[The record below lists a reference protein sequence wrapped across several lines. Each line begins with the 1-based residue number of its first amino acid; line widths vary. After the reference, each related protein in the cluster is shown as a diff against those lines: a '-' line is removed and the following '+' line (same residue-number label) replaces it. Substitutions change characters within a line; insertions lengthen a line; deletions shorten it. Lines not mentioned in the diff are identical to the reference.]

1 MKIKGSVSLA
11 LASLLVFSNSAMAA
25 TVSKPVLKSET
36 VKPQRD
42 FAKSITFKNGQ
53 NLEKEAG
60 YKKSDKVRV
69 IVEVEGEPA
78 ITYAT
83 KQGKKYNELSAS
95 VKEKLQKDI
104 LKEQNAVKSKIAAK
118 AVKMQFKQ
126 NFTTAV
132 NGFSGIV
139 EYGQVAALR
148 KVDGVTKVTIANE
161 YQRPKTDPEMKYS
174 KEIVQ
179 AQATWDDYG
188 VKGEGMVVAVVDTGI
203 DPSHKDMVLT
213 DASKADLTK
222 AEIETVVKNKGV
234 LGQYFTEKVPYG
246 YNYYDENNE
255 ILDIGPD
262 ASMHGMHVAG
272 TVGANGNEAEGG
284 LKGVAPEAQ
293 LLAMKV
299 FGNDPEMPSTWSD
312 IIIKAIDDAIQL
324 DADVVNMSLGSTGA
338 FVLPDDPEQMAVQ
351 RGIDNGVLM
360 SISAGNSNHF
370 GDGYFNPLAANPDK
384 GVVGSPGLST
394 NSLQVASLENSFI
407 DMFAATYSFG
417 ETVGKAPFMSASSVD
432 PNQQAQ
438 KSFEVLDAG
447 IGQPSDFAGKDFTGK
462 YALVQ
467 RGTLTFVD
475 KTLNAQAAGAA
486 GIIIYNNVDGYISM
500 ATSADIK
507 IPQLAM
513 LKTDGLLLKAQIDS
527 GTPVT
532 IEFKGDKVTANNPT
546 ANQMSSFTSWGV
558 TPNLDFKP
566 EITAPGGNI
575 LSTLNNN
582 QYGTMSGTSM
592 AAPHVAGGS
601 ALVLERVEKDFPSL
615 TGAAKVNM
623 AKNILMNTS
632 KVVEDKGTY
641 NAAYMHN
648 PYSPRRQGAGLMQ
661 LHSALSTPVVVTN
674 AKTNEAKVA
683 LKEIKDNK
691 ATFTLKAE
699 NFSDKAVTYNVSG
712 NVLTDL
718 NINGVDQ
725 LESQGIYKAGTISE
739 AAPWVGEFP
748 ISFSTEQ
755 LTIQPKG
762 SATVEVTVDLTDTVE
777 WGYNAPLEDLFEN
790 GYFVEGFVTLTDV
803 NDENPIVNV
812 PYVGFNGDWNKAP
825 IMDTSRYDEN
835 FEEKYFYGYTGM
847 VTSAGDNNYN
857 YLGYNPT
864 EDSFK
869 AENIAFSPT
878 GDGVSD
884 DAMPILSFLR
894 NAKSVEYKI
903 VDKDGNV
910 LRKLNSEELVRK
922 NFNDGNRGAQYYIK
936 TAAAWDGKVKNK
948 LVADGE
954 YFYEISSTIDF
965 EGKEP
970 QKVTFPVK
978 VDTVAPKVT
987 ASVKGDKLTLSGT
1000 DEKGSGV
1007 AYYDILVNGKSVFG
1021 EKDLPL
1027 AGTATEYTFAKA
1039 PVGGTVEVVAYDF
1052 AGNTTKAV
1060 VEGAND
1066 STIPFIHVTSIGA
1079 TNTYTSHELP
1089 VAGYLTDDSK
1099 VTDFA
1104 VNGKSVELVWNDET
1118 SRYEFSTTVTFE
1130 EDGVQEVRISGKD
1143 AAGNAINYL
1152 VRDLVVDTTA
1162 PELKVDVPSKV
1173 KSNVDKVTL
1182 TAVISDNFEELQYKV
1197 DGNEEFNH
1205 QFQFENFVMNSI
1217 EKTITTELTLE
1228 PGNNTFTLELEDVAG
1243 NKTTKEV
1250 SIYRGDTQVDRIAG
1264 LTRYATSAAVSQKGW
1279 EKSDVVVL
1287 ARGDEYADALAGV
1300 PLAAKYD
1307 APLLLTNYNY
1317 LNAETKEEIARLGAK
1332 KVYILGG
1339 DVAILPAVEK
1349 QIKDSGVEVVRLSG
1363 TTRYDTAAA
1372 IAKEV
1377 APNGSDKVVVVNGEN
1392 YPDALSVASY
1402 AGAEGL
1408 PILLANSSKSL
1419 PAATKKAIDSLGS
1432 KETLVIGGKEVITDG
1447 VASTLPKVTRLSGTT
1462 RFDTNIA
1469 VAKHFGTASNV
1480 VYVATGYNFPDSLAG
1495 AALAAKDKAGI
1506 VLVSTN
1512 LPEAAKAYLASLEIT
1527 QVNVF
1532 GGEEVVSPS
1541 VISEISD
1548 LLK

>member
-1 MKIKGSVSLA
+1 MKLKGSVSVA
-11 LASLLVFSNSAMAA
+11 LASLLLFSNSAMAA
-25 TVSKPVLKSET
+25 TVGKPVLKSET

-42 FAKSITFKNGQ
+42 FAKSISFKNGQ

-83 KQGKKYNELSAS
+83 KQGKKYNELSSS

-148 KVDGVTKVTIANE
+148 SVDGVTKVTIANE
-161 YQRPKTDPEMKYS
+161 YQRPEATPEMKYS
-174 KEIVQ
+174 KDIVQ

-213 DASKADLTK
+213 NTSKADLTK
-222 AEIETVVKNKGV
+222 AEVEAAVKDKGV
-234 LGQYFTEKVPYG
+234 LGQFFTEKVPYG

-284 LKGVAPEAQ
+284 IKGVAPEAQ
-293 LLAMKV
+293 LLALKV

-338 FVLPDDPEQMAVQ
+338 FVLPEDPEQVAVQ
-351 RGIDNGVLM
+351 RAVDNGVLM

-370 GDGYFNPLAANPDK
+370 GDGYANPLAANPDK

-475 KTLNAQAAGAA
+475 KTLHAQAAGAA

-500 ATSADIK
+500 ATSADIQ

-513 LKTDGLLLKAQIDS
+513 LKTDGLLLKAQLAS

-532 IEFKGDKVTANNPT
+532 IDFKGDKITANNPT

-582 QYGTMSGTSM
+582 NYGTMSGTSM
-592 AAPHVAGGS
+592 AAPHVSGGS
-601 ALVLERVEKDFPSL
+601 ALVLERVEKDFPNL
-615 TGAAKVNM
+615 TDAAKVSI

-661 LHSALSTPVVVTN
+661 LHAALSTPIVVTN

-683 LKEIKDNK
+683 LKEIQGNK
-691 ATFTLKAE
+691 AKFTLKAE
-699 NFSDKAVTYNVSG
+699 NFSDNAVTYNVSG
-712 NVLTDL
+712 NVQTDL
-718 NINGVDQ
+718 AISGVDS
-725 LESQGIYKAGTISE
+725 LEANGIYKADGSFDPATG
-739 AAPWVGEFP
+739 VGEFP

-762 SATVEVTVDLTDTVE
+762 SATVEVTVDLSNTIE
-777 WGYNAPLEDLFEN
+777 WGYGKTLEELFAN

-803 NDENPIVNV
+803 NDENPKVNV

-825 IMDTSRYDEN
+825 IIDPSFYDEN
-835 FEEKYFYGYTGM
+835 INDSFYGWTGM
-847 VTSAGDNNYN
+847 VTSAGDDIYN
-857 YLGYNPT
+857 FLGVNPAD
-864 EDSFK
+864 ES
-869 AENIAFSPT
+869 ASAANIAFSPN

-894 NAKSVEYKI
+894 NAKTVEYKI

-922 NFNDGNRGAQYYIK
+922 NFNDGNRGEQYYIK
-936 TAAAWDGKVKNK
+936 TASAWDGKVKNK
-948 LVADGE
+948 LVADGD

-970 QKVTFPVK
+970 QKFTFPVK
-978 VDTVAPKVT
+978 VDTVAPEVT
-987 ASVKGDKLTLSGT
+987 AAVNGDKLTLNGT
-1000 DEKGSGV
+1000 DKNGSGV
-1007 AYYDILVNGKSVFG
+1007 AYYDVLVNGKSVFG
-1021 EKDLPL
+1021 EDDLPL
-1027 AGTATEYTFAKA
+1027 VGTATEYTFAKA

-1052 AGNTTKAV
+1052 AGNTANIV

-1143 AAGNAINYL
+1143 VAGNAINYL

-1217 EKTITTELTLE
+1217 EKTVTTELALE

-1250 SIYRGDTQVDRIAG
+1250 SVYRGDTQVDRIAG
-1264 LTRYATSAAVSQKGW
+1264 LDRYATSVAVSQKGW

-1287 ARGDEYADALAGV
+1287 ARGDLYADALAGV

-1307 APLLLTNYNY
+1307 APLLLTNHNY
-1317 LNAETKEEIARLGAK
+1317 LNAATKEEITRLGAK

-1339 DVAILPAVEK
+1339 DGAILPAVEK

-1363 TTRYDTAAA
+1363 ETRYDTAAA

-1392 YPDALSVASY
+1392 YPDALSVASF

-1408 PILLANSSKSL
+1408 PIVLANSSKSL

-1432 KETLVIGGKEVITDG
+1432 KESLVVGGKEVITEAA
-1447 VASTLPKVTRLSGTT
+1447 ASTLPKVTRLGGAT

-1469 VAKHFGTASNV
+1469 VAKHFGTDSNV

-1506 VLVSTN
+1506 VLVSST
-1512 LPEAAKAYLASLEIT
+1512 LPEAAKAYLSSLDLVE
-1527 QVNVF
+1527 VNVF
-1532 GGEEVVSPS
+1532 GGEDVVSPA
-1541 VISEISD
+1541 VVSEISK

>member
-11 LASLLVFSNSAMAA
+11 LASLLLFSNSAMAA

-42 FAKSITFKNGQ
+42 FAKSINMPKGQ
-53 NLEKEAG
+53 NFEKEAG
-60 YKKSDKVRV
+60 YKKRDKVRV

-95 VKEKLQKDI
+95 VKEKLQNDI

-118 AVKMQFKQ
+118 AVKMQYKQ

-148 KVDGVTKVTIANE
+148 SVEGVTKVTIANE
-161 YQRPKTDPEMKYS
+161 YQRPETTPEMKYS
-174 KEIVQ
+174 KDIIQ

-222 AEIETVVKNKGV
+222 AEVEAAVKDKEV
-234 LGQYFTEKVPYG
+234 LGQFFTEKVPYG

-284 LKGVAPEAQ
+284 IKGVAPEAQ

-407 DMFAATYSFG
+407 DLFAATYSFG
-417 ETVGKAPFMSASSVD
+417 ETAGKAPFLSASAVE
-432 PNQQAQ
+432 PAQ
-438 KSFEVLDAG
+438 GQSYEILDAG
-447 IGQPSDFAGKDFTGK
+447 IGLPEQFAGKDFTGK
-462 YALVQ
+462 YALIQ
-467 RGTLTFVD
+467 RGTLGFVV
-475 KTLNAQAAGAA
+475 KALNAQAAGAA
-486 GIIIYNNVDGYISM
+486 GVIIYNHSDGYVSM
-500 ATSADIK
+500 ATSPDIK
-507 IPQLAM
+507 IPQLFM
-513 LKTDGLLLKAQIDS
+513 LKTDGDLLKAQLAA

-532 IEFKGDKVTANNPT
+532 VQFQGDQVTAANPT

-575 LSTLNNN
+575 LSTLNND

-592 AAPHVAGGS
+592 AAPHVSGGS
-601 ALVLERVEKDFPSL
+601 ALVLERVEKDFPNL

-674 AKTNEAKVA
+674 TATNEAKVA
-683 LKEIKDNK
+683 LKEIKGNK
-691 ATFTLKAE
+691 ATFALKAE

-718 NINGVDQ
+718 NIDGVDQ

-748 ISFSTEQ
+748 ISFNTKE
-755 LTIQPKG
+755 LTVPANG
-762 SATVEVTVDLTDTVE
+762 SASVTVTVDLTNTVE
-777 WGYNAPLEDLFEN
+777 WGYNAPLDELFEN

-803 NDENPIVNV
+803 NDENPTVNV

-825 IMDTSRYDEN
+825 IIDTSRYDEN
-835 FEEKYFYGYTGM
+835 FEEKYFYGHTGM
-847 VTSAGDNNYN
+847 VTSAGDDNYN
-857 YLGYNPT
+857 YLGFNPAD
-864 EDSFK
+864 DSFK
-869 AENIAFSPT
+869 DENIAFSPN

-922 NFNDGNRGAQYYIK
+922 NFNDGGRGDQYYIK
-936 TAAAWDGKVKNK
+936 TAAAWDGTVKNK

-970 QKVTFPVK
+970 QKVTFPVV
-978 VDTVAPKVT
+978 VDTAAPELT
-987 ASVKGDKLTLSGT
+987 ASVKGDKLTLSSS
-1000 DEKGSGV
+1000 DENGSGV
-1007 AYYDILVNGKSVFG
+1007 AYYDILVNGESVFG
-1021 EKDLPL
+1021 EDDLPL

-1052 AGNTTKAV
+1052 AGNSSNVV

-1079 TNTYTSHELP
+1079 TNVYTSHELP
-1089 VAGYLTDDSK
+1089 VAGYLTDNSK
-1099 VTDFA
+1099 VTDFKVA
-1104 VNGKSVELVWNDET
+1104 GKSVELVWNDEK

-1143 AAGNAINYL
+1143 VAGNEIDYL

-1173 KSNVDKVTL
+1173 KPNVDKVTL
-1182 TAVISDNFEELQYKV
+1182 TAVISDNFEELKYKV

-1205 QFQFENFVMNSI
+1205 QFQFENFVMKPIN
-1217 EKTITTELTLE
+1217 ETVTTELELK

-1264 LTRYATSAAVSQKGW
+1264 LDRYATSVAVSQKGW

-1287 ARGDEYADALAGV
+1287 ARGDLYADALAGV
-1300 PLAAKYD
+1300 PLAAKFD
-1307 APLLLTNYNY
+1307 APLLLTNHNY
-1317 LNAETKEEIARLGAK
+1317 LNAATKEEIARLGAK

-1339 DVAILPAVEK
+1339 DGAVLPAVEK

-1363 TTRYDTAAA
+1363 ATRYDTAAA

-1392 YPDALSVASY
+1392 YPDALSVASF

-1408 PILLANSSKSL
+1408 PILLANSSKTL
-1419 PAATKKAIDSLGS
+1419 PAATNKAIDTLGS
-1432 KETLVIGGKEVITDG
+1432 KETLVVGGKDVITEG
-1447 VASTLPKVTRLSGTT
+1447 AASTLPKVTRLGGAT

-1469 VAKHFGTASNV
+1469 VAKHFGTDSNV

-1495 AALAAKDKAGI
+1495 AALAAKDKAGV
-1506 VLVSTN
+1506 VLVSST
-1512 LPEAAKAYLASLEIT
+1512 LPEAAKAYLASLELS

-1532 GGEEVVSPS
+1532 GGEQVVSPS
-1541 VISEISD
+1541 VVSEISD

>member
-1 MKIKGSVSLA
+1 MKLKGSVSVA
-11 LASLLVFSNSAMAA
+11 LASLLLFSNSAMAA
-25 TVSKPVLKSET
+25 TDSKPVLKSET

-42 FAKSITFKNGQ
+42 FAKSISFKNGQ

-83 KQGKKYNELSAS
+83 KQGKKYNELSSS
-95 VKEKLQKDI
+95 VKEKLQNDI

-118 AVKMQFKQ
+118 AVKMQYKQ

-148 KVDGVTKVTIANE
+148 SVEGVTKVTIANE
-161 YQRPKTDPEMKYS
+161 YQRPETTPEMKYS
-174 KEIVQ
+174 KDIVQ
-179 AQATWDDYG
+179 AQNTWDEYG

-213 DASKADLTK
+213 DATK
-222 AEIETVVKNKGV
+222 AEFTKAEVEALVTEKTLNGKF
-234 LGQYFTEKVPYG
+234 YTEKVPYG
-246 YNYYDENNE
+246 YNYYDENSE

-284 LKGVAPEAQ
+284 IKGVAPEAQ

-312 IIIKAIDDAIQL
+312 IIIKAIDDSIAMG
-324 DADVVNMSLGSTGA
+324 ADVVNMSLGSTGA
-338 FVLPDDPEQMAVQ
+338 FVLPDDPEQLAVQ

-370 GDGYFNPLAANPDK
+370 GDGYFNPLTANPDK

-417 ETVGKAPFMSASSVD
+417 ETTAKAPFLSASSVD
-432 PNQQAQ
+432 PTLNQTY
-438 KSFEVLDAG
+438 EILDAG
-447 IGQPSDFAGKDFTGK
+447 IGLPEQFVGDFTGK
-462 YALVQ
+462 YALIQ
-467 RGTLTFVD
+467 RGTLDFVT
-475 KTLNAQAAGAA
+475 KALNAQAAGAA
-486 GIIIYNNVDGYISM
+486 GVIVYNNVDGYVSM
-500 ATSADIK
+500 ASSPEIK
-507 IPQLAM
+507 IPQLFM
-513 LKTDGLLLKAQIDS
+513 LKTDGLLLKSQLAA

-532 IEFKGDKVTANNPT
+532 IEFKGDQVTANNPT

-601 ALVLERVEKDFPSL
+601 ALVLQRVEKDFPSL

-641 NAAYMHN
+641 NAAYTHN
-648 PYSPRRQGAGLMQ
+648 SYSPRRQGAGLMQ

-674 AKTNEAKVA
+674 EATNEAKVA
-683 LKEIKDNK
+683 LKEIKGNK
-691 ATFTLKAE
+691 ATFTLKAQ
-699 NFSDKAVTYNVSG
+699 NFSNEAVTYNVNG

-718 NINGVDQ
+718 NVNGVDQ

-739 AAPWVGEFP
+739 ASPWVGEYP
-748 ISFSTEQ
+748 ISFSTDQ
-755 LTIQPKG
+755 LTVPANG
-762 SATVEVTVDLTDTVE
+762 SASVTVTVDLENTID
-777 WGYNAPLEDLFEN
+777 WYYNAPLEELFEN

-803 NDENPIVNV
+803 NDAHPAVNV

-825 IMDTSRYDEN
+825 IVDPSVYDEN
-835 FEEKYFYGYTGM
+835 IDASYYGWTGM

-857 YLGYNPT
+857 YLGFNAADESASAT
-864 EDSFK
+864 
-869 AENIAFSPT
+869 NIAFSPN
-878 GDGVSD
+878 GDGESD

-894 NAKSVEYKI
+894 NAKTVEYKI

-922 NFNDGNRGAQYYIK
+922 NFNDGGRGAQYYIK
-936 TAAAWDGKVKNK
+936 TAAAWDGTVKNK

-954 YFYEISSTIDF
+954 YFYEISATIDY
-965 EGKEP
+965 EGKEA
-970 QKVTFPVK
+970 QKVIFPVK

-1000 DEKGSGV
+1000 DKNGSGV

-1021 EKDLPL
+1021 ANDLPL

-1052 AGNTTKAV
+1052 AGNSANAV

-1143 AAGNAINYL
+1143 VAGNAINYL

-1217 EKTITTELTLE
+1217 EKTVTTELTLE

-1264 LTRYATSAAVSQKGW
+1264 LDRYATSVAVSQKGW

-1287 ARGDEYADALAGV
+1287 ARGDLYADALAGV
-1300 PLAAKYD
+1300 PLAAKFD
-1307 APLLLTNYNY
+1307 APLLLTNHNY
-1317 LNAETKEEIARLGAK
+1317 LNAATKEEIARLGAK

-1339 DVAILPAVEK
+1339 DGAVLPAVEK

-1363 TTRYDTAAA
+1363 ATRYDTAAA

-1392 YPDALSVASY
+1392 YPDALSVASF

-1408 PILLANSSKSL
+1408 PILLANSSKTL
-1419 PAATKKAIDSLGS
+1419 PAATNKAIDTLGS
-1432 KETLVIGGKEVITDG
+1432 KETLVVGGKDVITEG
-1447 VASTLPKVTRLSGTT
+1447 AASTLPKVTRLGGAT

-1469 VAKHFGTASNV
+1469 VVKHFGTDSNV

-1495 AALAAKDKAGI
+1495 AALAAKDKAGV
-1506 VLVSTN
+1506 VLVSST
-1512 LPEAAKAYLASLEIT
+1512 LPEAAKAYLASLELS

-1532 GGEEVVSPS
+1532 GGEQVVSPS
-1541 VISEISD
+1541 VVSEISD
-1548 LLK
+1548 LFK